1 MRALRAAPFAIV
13 PLVLA
18 VASAGCWRE
27 KRQFR
32 GAPAAAARS
41 APIRLVPIQPG
52 APIAETSEAGPY
64 DGNAAAISEGQRLYR
79 WYNCGGCHAPGGGGG
94 MGPALSDDEWIY
106 GSQPQNVHATIVEGR
121 PNGMPSFGG
130 HLPDDQVWKIAAY
143 VRSLSGLESSDATSA
158 RSDDMERGSQP
169 QPR

>member
-1 MRALRAAPFAIV
+1 MRGGRGS
-13 PLVLA
+13 VLA
-18 VASAGCWRE
+18 ASLVAFATGGCWRE
-27 KRQFR
+27 HRQFR
-32 GAPAAAARS
+32 GAPAAAARA

-52 APIAETSEAGPY
+52 AALAEMTDIGPY
-64 DGNAAAISEGQRLYR
+64 DGNAAAIAEGQRLYG
-79 WYNCGGCHAPGGGGG
+79 WYNCAGCHAPGGGGG
-94 MGPALSDDEWIY
+94 MGPALSDEEWIY

-143 VRSLSGLESSDATSA
+143 VRSLSGLESADATA
-158 RSDDMERGSQP
+158 PRADHMESSSQP